1 MTATTDRWQTPSPF
15 EGREAA
21 FEQLLDRLMEGFEI
35 DNRVTLKSYIEVAA
49 RIYNLRPDKVALP
62 REDQRVARKD
72 DLKQLRT
79 GALKM
84 ASALRWNAIAIEN
97 IITDFN
103 QQHVRGFEP
112 EFCKSI
118 YDQGE
123 VDAFMTR
130 IWQASDTL
138 MEVARVLSQYEA
150 RGRPPDAGL
159 RGAVRLLQNYWEHEL
174 GRKVKAEPWKPAM
187 FAKFLEAVFE
197 FIDRAAVGRLP
208 SARKRARALDK
219 NSG

>member
-1 MTATTDRWQTPSPF
+1 MTATTDKWQTPSPF

-21 FEQLLDRLMEGFEI
+21 FEQLLDRLMEDFEI

-49 RIYNLRPDKVALP
+49 RSYNLRPDKVALP
-62 REDQRVARKD
+62 REGLQRVAWKD

-84 ASALRWNAIAIEN
+84 ASALRWNAIAIGD
-97 IITDFN
+97 IIADFN

-138 MEVARVLSQYEA
+138 TEIARVLSQYEA
-150 RGRPPDAGL
+150 RGRPPNAGL
-159 RGAVRLLQNYWEHEL
+159 RGAVALLQDYW
-174 GRKVKAEPWKPAM
+174 GRSWAGE
-187 FAKFLEAVFE
+187 
-197 FIDRAAVGRLP
+197 
-208 SARKRARALDK
+208 
-219 NSG
+219 